1 MDARLNGLSGRWPVV
16 VGGVLAAYG
25 LTRGRLSGLALA
37 VAGGALAY
45 RGWKCGNDLLACNG
59 HDERRVRQLREAV
72 GAGVNAAA
80 YDHVTQ
86 AAKEARNPAG
96 TLIDDIV
103 DEASDDSFP
112 ASDPPAW
119 TARA

>member
-1 MDARLNGLSGRWPVV
+1 MDTRFDGMAGRWPVV
-16 VGGVLAAYG
+16 VGGLMAAYG
-25 LTRGRLSGLALA
+25 VSRGRFSGFALAL
-37 VAGGALAY
+37 AGGALAAY
-45 RGWKCGNDLLACNG
+45 GMMGNGQGRGHN
-59 HDERRVRQLREAV
+59 ERRVRQLRNAV

-96 TLIDDIV
+96 SYIEDIV